1 MQQQALISGLR
12 LDEQRL
18 VNFLLAVED
27 LYGDHAYHNR
37 PVCPSITAPHHLM
50 LLVKHT
56 QPPKQLHEIMGTCA
70 CAVLT
75 CKDSFRTNTHTGTH

>member
-37 PVCPSITAPHHLM
+37 PVCPSINSTTSSYAACKTYPATQAAP
-50 LLVKHT
+50 
-56 QPPKQLHEIMGTCA
+56 
-70 CAVLT
+70 
-75 CKDSFRTNTHTGTH
+75 